1 MHRRP
6 RSRVAFLVAACTIV
20 AAACGGS
27 SHPSTVN
34 GTASTSSAPTSTRPS
49 AITTTTVAGPTR
61 AQADAA
67 IAAWAHT
74 RQGSTD
80 VSIGDVATG
89 NVTDVTT
96 LPQTEVR
103 IASVMKVSIAIGILR
118 QLHAQGQPVSS
129 TIMSDLTSMI
139 EQSDNGAA
147 ERLWEFEGASDALLV
162 TERTAGMT
170 QTAFQEGHGWGFSLT
185 TAHDQARLEAML
197 AGGHMLDPSST
208 QLVLNL
214 MHHVVS
220 SEQWGFA
227 DSVSPTIA
235 PAIKNGWYEDTDA
248 PVWRIHCTAIFDSPL
263 LAHPFSI
270 AVMTRYPA
278 SLGMGYGEDTCRGV
292 AHRLG
297 AYLDRK

>member
-1 MHRRP
+1 MRRP
-6 RSRVAFLVAACTIV
+6 LHAPTIVLVVACTIL
-20 AAACGGS
+20 AGACGS
-27 SHPSTVN
+27 SH
-34 GTASTSSAPTSTRPS
+34 TSGSGPTRPS
-49 AITTTTVAGPTR
+49 TTATTLPAQPTTTTAPAPTTKD
-61 AQADAA
+61 ADAA

-118 QLHAQGQPVSS
+118 QLHAQGLTVSS
-129 TIMSDLTSMI
+129 TIMADLTSMI
-139 EQSDNGAA
+139 EQSDNDAA
-147 ERLWEFEGASDALLV
+147 ERLWEYEGASDALLV
-162 TERTAGMT
+162 TTRTAGLT
-170 QTAFQEGHGWGFSLT
+170 QTAYQVGHGWGFSLT

-197 AGGHMLDPSST
+197 AGGHMLDPQST

-227 DSVSPTIA
+227 DSVPPAIA
-235 PAIKNGWYEDTDA
+235 PGIKNGWYEDTDA
-248 PVWRIHCTAIFDSPL
+248 PVWRIHCTAIFDSSL

-278 SLGMGYGEDTCRGV
+278 TLGMGYGEDTCRGV

-297 AYLDRK
+297 AYLDRR